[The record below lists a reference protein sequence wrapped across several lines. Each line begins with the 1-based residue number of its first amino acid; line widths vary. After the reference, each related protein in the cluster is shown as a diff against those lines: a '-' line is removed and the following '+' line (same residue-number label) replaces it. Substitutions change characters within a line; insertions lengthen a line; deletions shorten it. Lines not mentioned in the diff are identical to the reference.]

1 MPSADSLA
9 EEVARLY
16 ALAPDAF
23 VAERN
28 SLSKAWK
35 REGRKDEATVIAGL
49 RKPSVVESALN
60 RTARRDPAT
69 TGAWGEAARRAD
81 AAQSAAIGGGE
92 AADLRQAMAE
102 LRTATA
108 ALVDAAVR
116 TIGDEAKRDDI
127 AALLRTMPV
136 GGVPQVIAGVLG
148 SAPVPDDELF
158 AGAPA
163 PPRRSRPAT
172 RAAKPADSPRGRTR
186 RPAVAPAA
194 VSAAAPRPSAR
205 ARKLE
210 AQVEQRRSTLA
221 ASDAALDVA
230 RRDLDE
236 ARERLARIES
246 QRDEAAAALDAAEAE
261 RRAEVEHEDDGAEAD
276 GSVAPSTGRAP
287 VRLRGDQSGHV
298 GQQVEGP

>member
-1 MPSADSLA
+1 
-9 EEVARLY
+9 
-16 ALAPDAF
+16 
-23 VAERN
+23 
-28 SLSKAWK
+28 
-35 REGRKDEATVIAGL
+35 
-49 RKPSVVESALN
+49 
-60 RTARRDPAT
+60 
-69 TGAWGEAARRAD
+69 
-81 AAQSAAIGGGE
+81 
-92 AADLRQAMAE
+92 MAE

-158 AGAPA
+158 AGAPV

-172 RAAKPADSPRGRTR
+172 RAAKPADSPRGQAR
-186 RPAVAPAA
+186 RSVVAPAA
-194 VSAAAPRPSAR
+194 VSAPAPRPSAR